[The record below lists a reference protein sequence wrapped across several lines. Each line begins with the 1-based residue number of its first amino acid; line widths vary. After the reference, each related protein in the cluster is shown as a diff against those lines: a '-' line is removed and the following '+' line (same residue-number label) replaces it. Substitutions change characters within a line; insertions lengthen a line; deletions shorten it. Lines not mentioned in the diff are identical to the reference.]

1 MENKPLDKMQLN
13 NKEQEI
19 KKPVAQGEYG
29 DKPFQN
35 PKLDDKPADV
45 IKKEMPKDTL
55 EVDAG
60 ARNREENA
68 TKDAGKVGAAAEIKS
83 EPINTT
89 AQETAK

>member
-1 MENKPLDKMQLN
+1 MENKPLDKMQFN

-35 PKLDDKPADV
+35 PKLDDKPADL
-45 IKKEMPKDTL
+45 IKKEMPKDSL

-68 TKDAGKVGAAAEIKS
+68 TKDAGKIGASADVKS
-83 EPINTT
+83 EPVNTV